1 MFVCKKARK
10 ICRYRQESEN
20 IAMLISLIVP
30 CYNEEEAMPLFYK
43 EVCKVAEQLN
53 AQEIR
58 PIKGDVFH
66 FVPACREKF
75 DFIFADPPYDLPRFA
90 EVAPMV
96 LQADLLNPG
105 GIFVLEHSKHYDFS
119 SLPGFDQQRV
129 YGSVHFSFFLKPAE
143 E

>member
-1 MFVCKKARK
+1 MTVENYPVQ
-10 ICRYRQESEN
+10 YRF
-20 IAMLISLIVP
+20 I
-30 CYNEEEAMPLFYK
+30 
-43 EVCKVAEQLN
+43 CKVAEQLN